1 MSHLVGPYRIEKH
14 LGRGGLGD
22 VYRARDE
29 RLDRD
34 VALKVLPADI
44 ADSSSTRDQL
54 FSDAFLASSLEHPGI
69 ARVYDIGEHDGQA
82 YLAFEFVEG
91 QTLAERLLRG
101 PLPIAEAV
109 PMAIAISDA
118 LADAHAHG
126 VVHRD
131 LKPANVMI
139 TRKGRPKILDFGL
152 AGWTAGSADRARIAA
167 DPMAA
172 AATTRGAFEYLSPEQ
187 ALGEPGDA
195 RSDVFSLGV
204 ILHEMVT
211 GRRAFC
217 GRTPIELLLAIL
229 KSAPIPPSRLN
240 PSVPASLDAVVA
252 GCLAKSLEARTSRAM
267 LVGDALRELAH
278 EPSPVSGPPPRRDS
292 LRAVAP
298 HRVGHRGVIVAA
310 VTAGAAATAAWYF
323 APGFKAALSRL
334 LQ

>member
-1 MSHLVGPYRIEKH
+1 MSRLVGPYRIEQH

-22 VYRARDE
+22 VFRARDE
-29 RLDRD
+29 RLGRD
-34 VALKVLPADI
+34 VALKVLPAAI
-44 ADSSSTRDQL
+44 AESPTARNQL

-69 ARVYDIGEHDGQA
+69 ARVYDIGEHDGQP
-82 YLAFEFVEG
+82 YLAFEFVDG
-91 QTLAERLLRG
+91 QTLAERLSRG
-101 PLPIAEAV
+101 PLPVAEAV
-109 PMAIAISDA
+109 TMAIAISDA

-139 TRKGRPKILDFGL
+139 TRRGRPKILDFGL
-152 AGWTAGSADRARIAA
+152 SGWTAGSDRTRIAA

-172 AATTRGAFEYLSPEQ
+172 GAATAGTVQYFSPEQ
-187 ALGEPGDA
+187 ALGDPGDA
-195 RSDVFSLGV
+195 RSDVFSLGA

-211 GRRAFC
+211 GRRAFY
-217 GRTPIELLLAIL
+217 GRTPVELVLAIL

-252 GCLAKSLEARTSRAM
+252 GCLAKSLDARTPRAT

-278 EPSPVSGPPPRRDS
+278 EPLRDTRPPSRSPEGPRRAM
-292 LRAVAP
+292 RRGAIVVAL
-298 HRVGHRGVIVAA
+298 
-310 VTAGAAATAAWYF
+310 TAGMAATAAWFF
-323 APGFKAALSRL
+323 APGFRAAVSRL